1 MRSLIIALIAFA
13 ISMSFSGCNGEAA
26 NTAELNKN
34 VVPLESVVPDTGTD
48 SAEPE
53 EQKCRICDYDFSKYK
68 GTLAKEEVDG
78 LLLALNDEYLAY
90 ATYEKVNSDFNDPRP
105 FVNIQK
111 AEGRHIERLKAVFAA
126 YDLPVPANSWM
137 GNAPAFKSLAEACEA
152 GIAGEIANRDL
163 YTRLFNST
171 KREDIITVYKA
182 LQSASEENH
191 LPAFQRCVSGGGM
204 GMGRGGGPPAR
215 Q

>member
-1 MRSLIIALIAFA
+1 MRILIISLVVLAIPMALT
-13 ISMSFSGCNGEAA
+13 GCGGEAA
-26 NTAELNKN
+26 NSAGLNKN
-34 VVPLESVVPDTGTD
+34 VVPLESVVPDTATEPT
-48 SAEPE
+48 APE

-68 GTLAKEEVDG
+68 GALAKEEVDG

-90 ATYEKVNSDFNDPRP
+90 ATYEKVNKDFNDPRP

-111 AEGRHIERLKAVFAA
+111 AEGRHIERLKAVFAS
-126 YDLPVPANSWM
+126 YDLPVPENSWM

-163 YTRLFNST
+163 YTKLFNST

-204 GMGRGGGPPAR
+204 GRGRGGGPPSR